1 MEINNMMDML
11 SFHGFYLLVFV
22 LLVLISFF
30 AYQVIM
36 LHINNK
42 NSQDTTHKLQL
53 MYEKSTDSNVI
64 MFNKATTTQKEIQ
77 LDTTEKM
84 KKMTDNIINLPYTN
98 IEAKE
103 THEINV
109 TLDEIKKSIK
119 EIKKR
124 LDLLEKKFK

>member
-1 MEINNMMDML
+1 MEINNMVDML
-11 SFHGFYLLVFV
+11 SFHGFYLLIFV